1 MPADAPWRWAALGAF
16 TGSLLAGLAFAP
28 AHWLADGVSSL
39 SGAQVQLAQARGTVW
54 SGSAG
59 LQLTGGADSRDAS
72 TLPGRIHWHIR
83 PDWLGLR
90 VSLQADC
97 CTREPIELQAG
108 LRWGGWQLRSADA
121 SSQWPAAML
130 SGLGTP
136 WNTLQPQGTLSLSS
150 EALSVEWLDG
160 RLRLG
165 GSARIEA
172 LDISSRLSTL
182 RPMGSYRITLHPGTS
197 ANVAQPLSPSTGAFG
212 PPRLELQTLQGALR
226 LSGDGQWVGSRLR
239 FRGEAVPETGR
250 EAALTNLLN
259 IIGRRDGARTIITVG

>member
-1 MPADAPWRWAALGAF
+1 MPTDTPWRWAVLG
-16 TGSLLAGLAFAP
+16 GLLGGPLAALAFAP
-28 AHWLADGVSSL
+28 ALWLADGL
-39 SGAQVQLAQARGTVW
+39 SAISGGQLQLAQSRGTVW
-54 SGSAG
+54 DGSAG
-59 LQLTGGADSRDAS
+59 LLLTGGADSRDAS
-72 TLPGRIHWHIR
+72 TLPGRISWRIR
-83 PDWLGLR
+83 PAWLGLR
-90 VSLQADC
+90 LSLQADC

-121 SSQWPAAML
+121 TSQWPAAML
-130 SGLGTP
+130 AGLGTP

-197 ANVAQPLSPSTGAFG
+197 ANVAQPLSPSSDAFG
-212 PPRLELQTLQGALR
+212 PPTLELQTLQGALR
-226 LSGDGQWVGSRLR
+226 LSGNGQWVGSRLR
-239 FRGEAVPETGR
+239 FRGEAVADPER
-250 EAALTNLLN
+250 EAALANLLN